1 MTTYSAAT
9 SNTVSVD
16 VEVPVVVTQL
26 TAVANLSTVDVN
38 DSFAISGMLTAG
50 DGSIPFGQ
58 TIQLQM
64 EQPDG
69 TFANV
74 DGAVATT
81 DDTGAYTIPVSE
93 ATVGVFA
100 FQTTYAGES
109 A

>member
-1 MTTYSAAT
+1 MTMYSAAT

-50 DGSIPFGQ
+50 DVSIPFGQ
-58 TIQLQM
+58 TIQLLM
-64 EQPDG
+64 EQADG

-81 DDTGAYTIPVSE
+81 DDVRH
-93 ATVGVFA
+93 
-100 FQTTYAGES
+100 TYR
-109 A
+109 

>member
-26 TAVANLSTVDVN
+26 TAVANLSMVDVN
-38 DSFAISGMLTAG
+38 DGFAISGMLTAG